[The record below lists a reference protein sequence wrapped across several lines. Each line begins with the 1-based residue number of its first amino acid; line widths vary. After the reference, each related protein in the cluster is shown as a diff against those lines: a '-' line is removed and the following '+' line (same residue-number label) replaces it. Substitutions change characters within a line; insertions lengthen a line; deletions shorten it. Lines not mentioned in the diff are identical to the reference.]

1 MGGFFVQ
8 VGDLMADD
16 VAAIDKVQADK
27 VGRPC
32 KYETHVEP
40 YLDKIYE
47 WLQQGMTD
55 YSIADQ
61 LGIHRATLI
70 RYREQYNNLSDTYT
84 RAREER
90 NRLVMNRMF
99 AKATGEIA
107 QVKQQK
113 MAKDGAIV
121 TLTSEIYTPP
131 DVNAADLFLRNNDP
145 EYKSAKSAETGQ
157 NITVNFQLP
166 QLEQELQQIAE
177 QRKALEMQLNQ
188 GVWEI
193 KDEQTMRN

>member
-1 MGGFFVQ
+1 M
-8 VGDLMADD
+8 DD
-16 VAAIDKVQADK
+16 VVTINNGVGK

-40 YLDKIYE
+40 YLDKIYK

-55 YSIADQ
+55 YSIADH

-90 NRLVMNRMF
+90 NCLVMNRMY

-107 QVKQQK
+107 TVKQQK
-113 MAKDGAIV
+113 IAKDGAIV
-121 TLTSEIYTPP
+121 TLESEIYTPP

-145 EYKSAKSAETGQ
+145 GYKSAKSIEINNNTT
-157 NITVNFQLP
+157 NNY
-166 QLEQELQQIAE
+166 QLEDLEAKRKQI
-177 QRKALEMQLNQ
+177 LD
-188 GVWEI
+188 EI
-193 KDEQTMRN
+193 KKAELLQAVDVECFPVEDK